1 MKMKRKFKNILCA
14 LAILVSVGGFAT
26 VAHAVNSYL
35 DVTVSNIP
43 GQSSPDPYSTKT
55 VKDDD
60 EQRFYIK
67 LETLTN
73 TPSMSFTAFRS
84 NGEQMSVNQAITFNR
99 EYNLGETLSAAYD
112 TYHKKVPRAGEF
124 FYVYA
129 TVPTYY
135 GGAHATGTYCP

>member
-35 DVTVSNIP
+35 DVTVYNVP
-43 GQSSPDPYSTKT
+43 GTASPDPYSTRT
-55 VKDDD
+55 VKDDG

-67 LETLTN
+67 LNTLTN
-73 TPSMSFTAFRS
+73 TPSMSFTAFAADGTRVS
-84 NGEQMSVNQAITFNR
+84 ANPAITF
-99 EYNLGETLSAAYD
+99 YKSDTLPKTKSAAY
-112 TYHKKVPRAGEF
+112 TIKAYAGSYY
-124 FYVYA
+124 YVYA